1 MPSMDFLYDIIEK
14 LSEEDIDY
22 IIVSIR
28 KGKTQ
33 DKADLFYRISDES
46 TDTANALLKKI
57 SSLVNETV
65 VSTTTENK
73 EIDEEAAGHEKRN
86 STNEFINKIYEI
98 KKVWKECAEGGM
110 YEKQCVHEM
119 SRLDEMMKK
128 LGA

>member
-46 TDTANALLKKI
+46 TETANTLLEKV
-57 SSLVNETV
+57 SSLINEPSEEPLKDDFTKAK
-65 VSTTTENK
+65 VSGKNNK
-73 EIDEEAAGHEKRN
+73 NLPAKKKAPKKKRGRPR
-86 STNEFINKIYEI
+86 
-98 KKVWKECAEGGM
+98 KKRGE
-110 YEKQCVHEM
+110 
-119 SRLDEMMKK
+119 D
-128 LGA
+128 

>member
-46 TDTANALLKKI
+46 TDTANALLEKI
-57 SSLVNETV
+57 SSLINET
-65 VSTTTENK
+65 
-73 EIDEEAAGHEKRN
+73 DEEPLKNDFTKAKIIEKNDKTRPA
-86 STNEFINKIYEI
+86 
-98 KKVWKECAEGGM
+98 KKKAP
-110 YEKQCVHEM
+110 
-119 SRLDEMMKK
+119 KK
-128 LGA
+128 KRGRPRKKRGED